1 MEGGPICCCC
11 TSLLYPPFVCGWG
24 GNSLRR
30 SLECISLSYTCSHQ
44 DNKKFRVALDTKHK
58 MQVSS
63 VLTEDHFML
72 SHDALGI
79 LNCYPQSPRDSQLKK
94 KAHSHS
100 PISKDQG
107 QLPQC
112 LVTRTGHCKPSSWG
126 QQLWWVL
133 GVEAALCQCGP
144 TPGAGIGWRTAGQR
158 WLCWIAPS
166 PSAGGRHLYLCSVIV
181 LYSVVLCHVVWN
193 CVV

>member
-1 MEGGPICCCC
+1 ML
-11 TSLLYPPFVCGWG
+11 LLYLTAVSPFCVC

-30 SLECISLSYTCSHQ
+30 SLECISLFYTCSHQ
-44 DNKKFRVALDTKHK
+44 DNKKFLVAPDTKHT

-63 VLTEDHFML
+63 VLTGDHFML

-79 LNCYPQSPRDSQLKK
+79 LNCYPQSPRNSQLRTKT
-94 KAHSHS
+94 HLHS

-112 LVTRTGHCKPSSWG
+112 LSCDYRTGHCKPSSRG

-133 GVEAALCQCGP
+133 GEEAALCQCGP
-144 TPGAGIGWRTAGQR
+144 TPEAGIGWRTAGHR
-158 WLCWIAPS
+158 WLCWIVPS

-181 LYSVVLCHVVWN
+181 LYSVA
-193 CVV
+193 

>member
-1 MEGGPICCCC
+1 MFQSVYLRKPHYLPFCQIPWREVLYVAAVPHCCIPLLCVGG
-11 TSLLYPPFVCGWG
+11 G

-112 LVTRTGHCKPSSWG
+112 LVTRTGHCKPSS
-126 QQLWWVL
+126 
-133 GVEAALCQCGP
+133 
-144 TPGAGIGWRTAGQR
+144 
-158 WLCWIAPS
+158 
-166 PSAGGRHLYLCSVIV
+166 
-181 LYSVVLCHVVWN
+181 
-193 CVV
+193 